1 MALFNDS
8 QSVIHLMKNL
18 MFHARTKQLQLMYYL
33 IRELMD
39 EGMLLLRKVP
49 RSSNASEM
57 LAKVVGVEKSKL
69 CLALTGLQ
77 FH

>member
-1 MALFNDS
+1 MALFNDR
-8 QSVIHLMKNL
+8 HLMKNS
-18 MFHARTKQLQLMYYL
+18 MFHTRTKEQQLMYYL

-49 RSSNASEM
+49 RSSNASDT
-57 LAKVVGVEKSKL
+57 LAKVVGVEKSKF
-69 CLALTGLQ
+69 CLALTKLQ